1 MGSSVCIRAPLRVS
15 PAPCWRFAAPPDFL
29 IPGSFTHGLSRSRCK
44 THGKA
49 LQQRSS
55 GGC

>member
-1 MGSSVCIRAPLRVS
+1 MGSSVCVRAPLRVS

-29 IPGSFTHGLSRSRCK
+29 IPGSFTHGMSCSRCE

-49 LQQRSS
+49 LQERSS
-55 GGC
+55 GG

>member
-29 IPGSFTHGLSRSRCK
+29 IAGSFTHGLSRSRCK